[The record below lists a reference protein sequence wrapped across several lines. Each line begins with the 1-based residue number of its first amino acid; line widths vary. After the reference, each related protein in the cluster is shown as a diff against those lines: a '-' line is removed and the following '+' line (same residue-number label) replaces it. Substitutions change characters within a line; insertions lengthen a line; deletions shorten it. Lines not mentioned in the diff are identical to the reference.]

1 MTQSE
6 RVTGAANHRH
16 HWAIFAAAV
25 VAVVV
30 GLLLWLAAGML
41 LTIFSGLLLAVFLS
55 GLRDVVARH
64 TRLPRGW
71 ALVAVC
77 LGLVALFGLLGWL
90 MAARLAEQAH
100 QFTRELPEAAKHLRE
115 QLREYPWG
123 SWVAEEL
130 RGVGD
135 SAEEREKALSRAA
148 GAASAFLNGL
158 TATVVIVF
166 LALFL
171 AFDPELYKRSLVRLV
186 PIDRRERA
194 REVIQHATDALWRWT
209 LARLLSM
216 AAVCVG
222 ATIGFW
228 LIGMPL
234 ALMLGV
240 FAGLMNFIPNLG
252 PLIWLAPTLLL
263 ALMQSPAEALYV
275 GLVFLVVQ
283 TAEGYI
289 ITPLVQQRM
298 VNLSPAVALSVQVVM
313 GALWGFAGLAMA
325 TPITAMALVIVQ
337 KVYIEDVLG
346 DSRTSSG

>member
-1 MTQSE
+1 MTKSD
-6 RVTGAANHRH
+6 RVAGTADHRH

-25 VAVVV
+25 VAVIV
-30 GLLLWLAAGML
+30 GLLLWLAAGVL
-41 LTIFSGLLLAVFLS
+41 LTIFAGVLLAVFLS
-55 GLRDVVARH
+55 GLRDVVVRH

-71 ALVAVC
+71 SLIVVC
-77 LGLVALFGLLGWL
+77 LGLVAAFGLLGWL
-90 MAARLAEQAH
+90 MAARLAEQTH
-100 QFTRELPEAAKHLRE
+100 QFTRELPEAVKHLRE
-115 QLREYPWG
+115 QLQEYPWG
-123 SWVAEEL
+123 SWAAEEL
-130 RGVGD
+130 RGVGN

-148 GAASAFLNGL
+148 GAASAFLDGL
-158 TATVVIVF
+158 TTTVVILF

-171 AFDPELYKRSLVRLV
+171 AFDPELYKRSLVRLA
-186 PIDRRERA
+186 PIDRRDRA
-194 REVIQHATDALWRWT
+194 GEIIENATSALWRWT

-216 AAVCVG
+216 AFVCVG
-222 ATIGFW
+222 ATIGFSI
-228 LIGMPL
+228 IGMPL

-252 PLIWLAPTLLL
+252 PLIWLVPTLLL

-275 GLVFLVVQ
+275 GVVFVVVQ
-283 TAEGYI
+283 TAEGYV

-298 VNLSPAVALSVQVVM
+298 VNLSPALALSVQVVM

-346 DSRTSSG
+346 DTAGA